1 MYTYLLLALQAGT
14 ISLGALGLGWWLHR
28 RLPVRWATWGW
39 GAAAFVA
46 AQVIHIP
53 VLTVLSLGLKQVALS
68 PAAVFWITVLILG
81 GTAGLFEESARYVI
95 LRWVDKRA
103 RSWDDAVMFGAGH
116 GGIEAILIALYSV
129 VIALVLLT
137 SGDALV
143 AQTQAVSPEQ
153 AAALASQLA
162 GLRNPHLWAVG
173 LAVWERVIGITTHIA
188 LSILVMRAVRTRRIA
203 WLGLAILAHAIM
215 DGMIGIV
222 GRYTNNNIFAVEA
235 VLTALTLVAVYVI
248 VQSRRQAR
256 AELSLRASLTQPQH
270 A

>member
-1 MYTYLLLALQAGT
+1 M
-14 ISLGALGLGWWLHR
+14 ILGALGLGWWLHR

-39 GAAAFVA
+39 GAAAFIA

-53 VLTVLSLGLKQVALS
+53 VLTVLSLGLKQAALS
-68 PAAVFWITVLILG
+68 PATLFWINILILG
-81 GTAGLFEESARYVI
+81 GTAGLFEEAARYII

-116 GGIEAILIALYSV
+116 GGIEAIVIACYSV
-129 VIALVLLT
+129 AIALVLLT

-143 AQTQAVSPEQ
+143 EQTRAVSPEQ
-153 AAALASQLA
+153 AAALAAQLD

-173 LAVWERVIGITTHIA
+173 LAVWERAIAITTHIA
-188 LSILVMRAVRTRRIA
+188 FSILVMRAVRTRRIA
-203 WLGLAILAHAIM
+203 WLGLAILGHAIM

-222 GRYTNNNIFAVEA
+222 GRYTNNNIFVIEA

-248 VQSRRQAR
+248 VQSHRQAR
-256 AELSLRASLTQPQH
+256 AERTLPNGISQPQH